1 MESPSSMYYHLIQ
14 NDQNHRNLLANE
26 PGWNRSILMTG
37 REVIDAD
44 DQAMAA
50 HNAQRDT
57 VLRLDVI

>member
-1 MESPSSMYYHLIQ
+1 MYYHLIQ